1 MCRLFGSRPRG
12 ANMPGSE
19 APTKAPAARENP
31 ARVGVT
37 GRRTKALQG
46 ARRQHGRRP
55 RGKIRP
61 MLAWSDEGQRRCR
74 ERGANKGAGRAGK
87 SDPCWRGRTKDKG
100 TAGSEAPTRAP
111 ARRKNLTYVGVTGRR
126 TKALQ
131 GVRRQ
136 QGRRPPGKIRSMLA
150 WPDEGQRRCRERGAN
165 MGAGRATLIHAA
177 FGKAEEIDDEKRKR
191 WRSSSIL
198 SLWEG

>member
-1 MCRLFGSRPRG
+1 M
-12 ANMPGSE
+12 
-19 APTKAPAARENP
+19 
-31 ARVGVT
+31 
-37 GRRTKALQG
+37 
-46 ARRQHGRRP
+46 
-55 RGKIRP
+55 
-61 MLAWSDEGQRRCR
+61 
-74 ERGANKGAGRAGK
+74 GAGRAGK

-100 TAGSEAPTRAP
+100 AAGSEAPTWAP
-111 ARRKNLTYVGVTGRR
+111 ARRKNLIYVGVVGRR

-136 QGRRPPGKIRSMLA
+136 HGRRSRGKIRPMLA

-177 FGKAEEIDDEKRKR
+177 FGKAEEIDDETLFAEVPSSIFWVPNADWSKRHEEIIRIDDEKRKR

-198 SLWEG
+198 SSFVRTSQTWCFTPVKALIFRCGAPRPLHWPGL